1 MYLIAFSG
9 PPDGVKAT
17 VMVVVAPLTG
27 LVIVMVGVTRAP
39 KMAGKVPEMDAS
51 SKMVP
56 SLVVAAA
63 TAAIAFWLPDGRV
76 NCAKFKVTA
85 VFAGKL
91 PPPVMATKIFNTW
104 VLTMLGVHVAPA
116 GAVTAHAWVPM
127 VGEPESVM
135 RMAEVAAEVMAVSGV
150 NVTVAVVAVPLIW
163 EPRVIVGPVRAPRMA
178 GNATEVRVSRARV
191 VLKVDIVTLRAAAV
205 VAEFL
210 SPATVHETA
219 TPAVPTAAGVSTV
232 SSKLLPDQTTVPVPT
247 VMPVVQV

>member
-1 MYLIAFSG
+1 
-9 PPDGVKAT
+9 VNVT
-17 VMVVVAPLTG
+17 VAVVAVPLIWEPR
-27 LVIVMVGVTRAP
+27 VIVGPVRAP
-39 KMAGKVPEMDAS
+39 RMAGKVPEMDAS

-63 TAAIAFWLPDGRV
+63 TVVIAAWLPDGRV
-76 NCAKFKVTA
+76 NCAKFKVIA
-85 VFAGKL
+85 VFAAQL
-91 PPPVMATKIFNTW
+91 PAAARVNTIFNTW
-104 VLTMLGVHVAPA
+104 ALAMVGVHVAVVAPA
-116 GAVTAHAWVPM
+116 GAVTAHAGVVPM

-135 RMAEVAAEVMAVSGV
+135 RMAEVGADVMAVAGV

-191 VLKVDIVTLRAAAV
+191 VLKVDIVTLLAAAV

-219 TPAVPTAAGVSTV
+219 TPVVPTAAGVSTV
-232 SSKLLPDQTTVPVPT
+232 SSRLVPDQTTVPVPT